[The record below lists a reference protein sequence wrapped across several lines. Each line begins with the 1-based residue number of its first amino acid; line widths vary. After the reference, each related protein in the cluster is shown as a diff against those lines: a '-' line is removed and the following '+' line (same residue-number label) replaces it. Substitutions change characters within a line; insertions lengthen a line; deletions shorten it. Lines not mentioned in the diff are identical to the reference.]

1 MTGIMY
7 VVTRAIPLF
16 VLVGVFGFSLVVIL
30 GITSLPSVTATLSWK
45 EFSFIQSGLGWTA
58 LVFLCAHD
66 MFYGWPYMNGPSC
79 GIPSSFQVVCHGN
92 NTNTNIP
99 QYSVRTL
106 HTLPHHPTQAPP
118 GCAPTLQPPGQDQ
131 DWVCQDREAGEQGHE
146 AGDCVKVFLL
156 SWDCTAKDLIC

>member
-7 VVTRAIPLF
+7 VVTWAIPLF

-79 GIPSSFQVVCHGN
+79 GIPSSFQVSVMVQNYC
-92 NTNTNIP
+92 NTPPCQYALYIP
-99 QYSVRTL
+99 LLTLLLKLPLVVPPLSTHLATIRTGYVRTGKQKNIDIKEE
-106 HTLPHHPTQAPP
+106 T
-118 GCAPTLQPPGQDQ
+118 
-131 DWVCQDREAGEQGHE
+131 V
-146 AGDCVKVFLL
+146 
-156 SWDCTAKDLIC
+156 